1 MSFDNAK
8 LYLARVLH
16 WPDAHE
22 EPAFANIHWTF
33 KKAGEDR
40 VFWSGRAC
48 RSVKEAVGAIDYA
61 LNKSGNTLDVYACLS
76 TQRMAQEKITQR
88 GFKMYT
94 PIRNQQNAVRL
105 KCFFL
110 DIDLKGGEHGYTSST
125 EAAGALGSFL
135 KVTGLPK
142 PTIIVASG
150 GGFHVYWT
158 LMNPLTPEEWQ
169 PWAYALAEATKK
181 HGLKC
186 DTQCTIDSARV
197 LRVPDTLNR
206 KNADA
211 RLVSFVGT
219 PLDFD
224 YANDRITRC
233 LEAHKTSIPATFGA
247 ALPQLAP
254 IVGTSDLSA
263 GIEVRSADPIKI
275 KPLATECPFVREAIL
290 TGGKDYTNP
299 LWNLTTFIGTF
310 CENGRAM
317 AHLMAKGHPGYTPD
331 STDELFDRKERE
343 KTMKN
348 LGWPSCQTISAHG
361 STVCQ
366 GCPHFSKGKSP
377 LNFARPLATPQV
389 TQQVTQLPP
398 ADQSDMPRNYRRQ
411 PNGLISFL
419 VTNLEG
425 ATEEVTIA
433 KYPMTDPE
441 IEDSQ
446 GKSVLHFMTVTETGK
461 SKKISIEFGS
471 IGAQDMRK
479 ILQNQGFMLP
489 RKLEVFTDF
498 MTAWVQTLQATRAT
512 VNLITFGWSLDTNSN
527 IQGFIYG
534 DKLWTPSG
542 SKVTATKPSRI
553 AAHWTPRGNIEFWKS
568 AAQIISDMQ
577 RPQLEAIVM
586 SSFAAPLVRFTGHSG
601 LILSAFS
608 NLSGKG
614 KTTAMN
620 VAQAVWGNPV
630 HKLGLNDTVNKAGG
644 VMSDLHSLPL
654 LWDEL
659 KDDMHLRSIIEMIY
673 RVTDVGRE
681 KGRMNQDTSFRHSG
695 EFQSMMTVA
704 SNDSLLEWADQN
716 TQLTNAT
723 FLRIFE
729 IEVPDPQKHQLL
741 DVSTV
746 QRVIGELRDHYG
758 HVGLQYAAFL
768 GANHARVK
776 QEVGDYCS
784 KLNKDLDAQMDERF
798 WINTMGVLMM
808 AAKYVNENGWMKVD
822 EQALLGLLVDTL
834 ADLRKRLG
842 LRPGDLSKTLNA
854 VEFMD
859 QFIGAKRQR
868 HLLIT
873 NRVHVARGVPATGAI
888 KVLNANPQLTDVHV
902 QVGKDDKIM
911 RINTHYLRQFCADTK
926 QRPNKTLQMLK
937 EKFGCR
943 DVIGRMAAGTMY
955 SGMATIQMKEFDLT
969 GQGVDLDFLDV

>member
-61 LNKSGNTLDVYACLS
+61 LNKRGNTLDVYACLS

-88 GFKMYT
+88 GFKMFT

-105 KCFFL
+105 KCLFL

-135 KVTGLPK
+135 TATGLPK
-142 PTIIVASG
+142 PTLIVASG

-158 LMNPLTPEEWQ
+158 LMKPLTPEEWQ
-169 PWAYALAEATKK
+169 PYAYALAEATKK

-186 DTQCTIDSARV
+186 DTQCTVDAARV

-211 RLVSFVGT
+211 RLVSFIGT

-233 LEAHKTSIPATFGA
+233 LEPYRTITPAHVGA
-247 ALPQLAP
+247 ALPQLTP
-254 IVGTSDLSA
+254 IVGTSDLAA

-275 KPLATECPFVREAIL
+275 KPLATECPFVREAIM

-310 CENGRAM
+310 CENGRAV

-331 STDELFDRKERE
+331 STDDLFDRKERE
-343 KTMKN
+343 KAQKN
-348 LGWPSCQTISAHG
+348 LGWPSCATISAQG
-361 STVCQ
+361 SKVCQ
-366 GCPHFSKGKSP
+366 GCPHFAQGKSP
-377 LNFARPLATPQV
+377 LNFARPPVTPQV
-389 TQQVTQLPP
+389 TPQALPP
-398 ADQSDMPRNYRRQ
+398 ADQTDMPRNYRRQ
-411 PNGLISFL
+411 PNGLISYL

-425 ATEEVTIA
+425 GTEEITIC

-441 IEDSQ
+441 LENNM
-446 GKSVLHFMTVTETGK
+446 GKVILHFMTITETGK
-461 SKKISIEFGS
+461 ARKVSIELGS
-471 IGAQDMRK
+471 IGVQDMRK
-479 ILQNQGFMLP
+479 ILQNQGMMLP
-489 RKLEVFTDF
+489 RKLEIFTDF
-498 MTAWVQTLQATRAT
+498 MIAWVQQLQATRKA
-512 VNLITFGWSLDTNSN
+512 VNLITFGWALNTESDVE
-527 IQGFIYG
+527 GFVYG
-534 DKLWTPSG
+534 DQLWTPTG
-542 SKVTATKPSRI
+542 GKLTATKPSRI
-553 AAHWTPRGNIEFWKS
+553 AQHYTPKGKPEFWLS
-568 AAQIISDMQ
+568 AARIISDMK
-577 RPQLEAIVM
+577 RPELEAIVL

-601 LILSAFS
+601 LIMSAYS

-620 VAQAVWGNPV
+620 VAQAVWGSPV
-630 HKLGLNDTVNKAGG
+630 HKLGLDDTVNKAGG
-644 VMSDLHSLPL
+644 VMADLHSLPL

-659 KDDMHLRSIIEMIY
+659 KDDMHLRSIISMIY

-681 KGRMNQDTSFRHSG
+681 KGRMNQDTSFRNSG
-695 EFQSMMTVA
+695 DFQSMMTVA

-716 TQLTNAT
+716 MQLHNAT

-729 IEVPDPQKHQLL
+729 YEVPDPLPFQLL
-741 DVSTV
+741 DASTV
-746 QRVIGELRDHYG
+746 QRVVAELRDHYG
-758 HVGLQYAAFL
+758 GMGLKYAAWL
-768 GANHARVK
+768 GANHARCK
-776 QEVGDYCS
+776 QEVGDFCT
-784 KLNKDLDAQMDERF
+784 KLHKDLNAPQEERF
-798 WINTMGVLMM
+798 WVATIGVILM
-808 AAKYVNENGWMKVD
+808 AAKYVNENNWMKVD
-822 EQALLGLLVDTL
+822 EAALYDMLVATL
-834 ADLRKRLG
+834 TDLRARLI
-842 LRPGDLSKTLNA
+842 LRPGDMTKQLNA

-859 QFIGAKRQR
+859 QFIGAKRHR
-868 HLLIT
+868 HLLLT
-873 NRVHVARGVPATGAI
+873 NRVHVARGVPATGSI
-888 KVLNANPQLTDVHV
+888 KVVGSPQNIIDVQV
-902 QVGKDDKIM
+902 QVGVEDKIM
-911 RINTHYLRQFCADTK
+911 RINTHHLRQWISDMGL
-926 QRPNKTLQMLK
+926 RPHKTLQMLK
-937 EKFGCR
+937 EKFGFR
-943 DVIGRMAAGTMY
+943 DVVGRMAAGTTY
-955 SGMATIQMKEFDLT
+955 AGMATIQMKEIDLT
-969 GQGVDLDFLDV
+969 GQGVDLNFIDV